1 MGPKGGEPLL
11 QVRDLR
17 TYFYT
22 RSGVVRAVDGID
34 LDVAAGEIVGLVGES
49 GSGKSNVCL
58 SILNLVP
65 KPAGRIV
72 SGEVLL
78 QGRDLLRLS
87 DRQMRGVRGRDIA
100 MILQDPSSAL
110 NPVLTI
116 GAQVA
121 EALDAHEP
129 KARGHMREFVI
140 DALRKVQIP
149 SPAERLGDYPHQ
161 FSGGMRQR
169 AMTAIAVSCR
179 PKLLLADEPT
189 TALDVT
195 TQAQFLDL
203 MQSLRDDGLGIIYV
217 THDLGVVA
225 ELCDRVAV
233 MYAGR
238 IVETGTAEQVFARPH
253 HPYTAGLINSVPVL
267 GNPHKR
273 LFQID
278 GLPPNPLQ
286 LPAGCPFS
294 PRCAFAT
301 DTCRTDE
308 PGVTPTTDGRTF
320 RCWHPIADDSLQ
332 TTGQARAG
340 DG

>member
-1 MGPKGGEPLL
+1 MK
-11 QVRDLR
+11 
-17 TYFYT
+17 
-22 RSGVVRAVDGID
+22 
-34 LDVAAGEIVGLVGES
+34 
-49 GSGKSNVCL
+49 
-58 SILNLVP
+58 
-65 KPAGRIV
+65 
-72 SGEVLL
+72 
-78 QGRDLLRLS
+78 LS

-116 GAQVA
+116 GTQVA
-121 EALDAHEP
+121 EALSAHEP
-129 KARGHMREFVI
+129 KARGRMREFVV

-149 SPAERLGDYPHQ
+149 SPEERLDDYPHQ

-203 MQSLRDDGLGIIYV
+203 MRSLRDDGLGIIYV

-238 IVETGTAEQVFARPH
+238 IVETGTTEQVFTRPN
-253 HPYTAGLINSVPVL
+253 HPYTAGLIRSVPVL
-267 GNPHKR
+267 GNAHQR

-278 GLPPNPLQ
+278 GLPPNPLE
-286 LPAGCPFS
+286 LPAGCAFS

-301 DTCRTDE
+301 EECHADA
-308 PGVTPTTDGRTF
+308 PPVTTTPDGRTF
-320 RCWHPIADDSLQ
+320 RCYHPAAGGDLEPAAS
-332 TTGQARAG
+332 ARA